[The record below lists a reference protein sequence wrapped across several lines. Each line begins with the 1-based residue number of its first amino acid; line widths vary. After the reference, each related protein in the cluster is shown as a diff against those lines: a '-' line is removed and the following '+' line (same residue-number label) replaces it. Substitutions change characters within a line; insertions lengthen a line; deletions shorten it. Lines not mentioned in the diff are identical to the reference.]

1 MSRSVS
7 FAPRVE
13 FDQTLEE
20 AFPRVNHN
28 LEPFGSR
35 VLVQLRTAKLMTK
48 GGIAL
53 VGETQETIQWNNQVG
68 KVIALGPLCFKDSKT
83 MQKWPEGDWC
93 AVGDYVRVP
102 KHGGDRF
109 EVKVP
114 GREKDDGD
122 VALFVTV
129 DHLNLLGRVPDP
141 LADIAFV

>member
-20 AFPRVNHN
+20 AFPTVAHN

-35 VLVQLRTAKLMTK
+35 VLVQMRTAKKITK

-53 VGETQETIQWNNQVG
+53 PGETQETIQWNNQVG
-68 KVIALGPLCFKDSKT
+68 KVIAVGPTAFKDQKT
-83 MQKWPEGDWC
+83 LEPWPEGDWC
-93 AVGDYVRVP
+93 KKGDYVRVP
-102 KHGGDRF
+102 KHGGDKY

-114 GREKDDGD
+114 GRKEDDGD
-122 VALFVTV
+122 VALFVAV

-141 LADIAFV
+141 MADVAFV